1 MEREISAGIII
12 FRKEKNKIK
21 FLLLEKPSGLF
32 EFPKGLIE
40 KNEDPKNTAL
50 REAKEEA
57 GIKKIKIIDGF
68 KETVKYVYNFKGKKI
83 FKIVV
88 FYLGKTKEKQI
99 KVSFEHLKGN
109 WYEFEEAEK
118 LLKFKNY
125 KDLLKKAKKFIEK
138 NL

>member
-40 KNEDPKNTAL
+40 KSEDPKNTAL

-57 GIKKIKIIDGF
+57 GIKKIKIIDDF
-68 KETVKYVYNFKGKKI
+68 KETVKYVYNFKGKRI

-88 FYLGKTKEKQI
+88 FYLGKTREKQI
-99 KVSFEHLKGN
+99 KVSFEHLGGN
-109 WYEFEEAEK
+109 WYEFEKAEK

-138 NL
+138 SL

>member
-40 KNEDPKNTAL
+40 KSEDPKNTAL

-57 GIKKIKIIDGF
+57 GIKKIKIIDDF
-68 KETVKYVYNFKGKKI
+68 KKTVKYVYNFKGKRI

-88 FYLGKTKEKQI
+88 FYLGKTREKQI
-99 KVSFEHLKGN
+99 KVSFEHLGGN
-109 WYEFEEAEK
+109 WYEFEKAEK

-138 NL
+138 SL

>member
-68 KETVKYVYNFKGKKI
+68 KETTKYVYNFRGKKI
-83 FKIVV
+83 FKIVI
-88 FYLGKTKEKQI
+88 FYLGETKEKQI

>member
-21 FLLLEKPSGLF
+21 FLLLEKLSGLF

-88 FYLGKTKEKQI
+88 FYLGKTREKQI
-99 KVSFEHLKGN
+99 KTSFEHLKGN